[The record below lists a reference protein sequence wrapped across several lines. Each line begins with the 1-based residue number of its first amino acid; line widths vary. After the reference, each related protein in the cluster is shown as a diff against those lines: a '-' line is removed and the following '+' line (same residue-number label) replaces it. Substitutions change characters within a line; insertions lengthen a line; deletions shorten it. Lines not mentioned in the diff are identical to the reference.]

1 MKIERMKEWIR
12 MIYFNNVSKYF
23 KNVLAVNQASFDIK
37 EGECTALVGVN
48 GAGKSTIIDMLIGNL
63 HADKGNITSDF
74 NLKQQT
80 GILYQRTEFP
90 DLIRVRELFELYTQL
105 YTNHLNM
112 KEFKE
117 LTRFDDEQLNQFATH
132 LSGGQQRI
140 LDFALTVMGKPR
152 FIILD
157 EPTSAMDATMRK
169 YFWKVIEAYKKEGK
183 TIFYTTHYLEEVEKM
198 ADRVI
203 VLSKGSIV
211 NDNIP
216 SIIRQQVRKSTI
228 HVPIKYQHLLV
239 KEIQSEFQI
248 KQQEILIISE
258 EVEDVLM
265 QLIKLNINLNEI
277 EITKASLA
285 DYIFEEENLS

>member
-1 MKIERMKEWIR
+1 

-23 KNVLAVNQASFDIK
+23 KNVLAVNQSSFDIK

-74 NLKQQT
+74 NLNPQT

-117 LTRFDDEQLNQFATH
+117 LTSFDDEQLNQFATH

-169 YFWKVIEAYKKEGK
+169 YFWKVIEGYKKEGK

-239 KEIQSEFQI
+239 KEIQSEFHI

-285 DYIFEEENLS
+285 DYIFKEENIS